1 MLVCVDCLS
10 KVCTCLKDQENIVYI
25 PPDINS
31 SHLLYEEKHLDIYD
45 KILEKYVQR
54 WKSISLIELRKIMNL
69 NTLTTTAENEEIG
82 NDTVC
87 KLCLEDSQE
96 TRLGHY
102 LLIFYSLSLPLTNQ
116 VLVDLFIL
124 WALSRNQPHKLSEWI
139 NTITPI
145 DVAFHFFF
153 NCCGVNFKP
162 DEYDDFTS
170 KRVQTERTSLLKY
183 IYKTQLNGSIQ
194 NIKEVYHIRDEL
206 LYCSTNNI
214 NPSDN
219 GLCTCNQIKVNI
231 GEDIMKGRCYKTQ
244 RQIFLDTNDALVAR
258 KNKEAQAIQ
267 SKASAIIKQR
277 TTLNEL
283 SCCIIGSNG
292 VIYSNKERNAKPYY
306 SDSKRFETLNHVV
319 GAAENEILQNTEEN
333 VAIPYQ
339 EDEEELPFDD
349 DDFNDDEQVAE
360 MNTEPSTVP
369 SVINMFDLY
378 KTPCKLCDKLLMKK
392 HYNKFNKISNI
403 ILSQSKEKLGQS
415 IQTIIMLLK
424 NEECESFLKKDICY
438 HYSNSLCIL
447 NDFRYWQFYN
457 VTGFSITKVQ
467 DEELIKHMLK
477 TSVYS
482 RSCTV
487 CIDLYVAVVLDQI
500 NSFKSPGLVKLG
512 KWVRETMNKHLI

>member
-1 MLVCVDCLS
+1 MVCVDCLS
-10 KVCTCLKDQENIVYI
+10 EDCTCLKDKENIVNI

-31 SHLLYEEKHLDIYD
+31 GHLLYEEKHLDIYY

-54 WKSISLIELRKIMNL
+54 WKQINLLELRKVMNL
-69 NTLTTTAENEEIG
+69 NTLTTTCDDEEIDYD
-82 NDTVC
+82 NIC
-87 KLCLEDSQE
+87 KMCIEDSQE
-96 TRLGHY
+96 TSLGHH

-170 KRVQTERTSLLKY
+170 KRVQIERTSLLRY
-183 IYKTQLNGSIQ
+183 IYKTRLNGSIQ
-194 NIKEVYHIRDEL
+194 NVKEVYHIRDEL
-206 LYCSTNNI
+206 LCCSTNNI
-214 NPSDN
+214 NPTDN

-244 RQIFLDTNDALVAR
+244 KQIFLDANDILAAS

-292 VIYSNKERNAKPYY
+292 VIYSNKEQNSKPYY
-306 SDSKRFETLNHVV
+306 NDSKRFETLNYIVET
-319 GAAENEILQNTEEN
+319 AENEFIQNNEEN
-333 VAIPYQ
+333 VALPYQ
-339 EDEEELPFDD
+339 EEDD
-349 DDFNDDEQVAE
+349 DDDDDNNEDLFNNSAE
-360 MNTEPSTVP
+360 TVVP
-369 SVINMFDLY
+369 SMINMFELY
-378 KTPCKLCDKLLMKK
+378 KTPCKLCDKLPMKN

-424 NEECESFLKKDICY
+424 NKDCETFSKKDICY

-447 NDFRYWQFYN
+447 NEFRYWQFYN
-457 VTGFSITKVQ
+457 VMGFSNTKVQ

-477 TSVYS
+477 TSVSS

-487 CIDLYVAVVLDQI
+487 CIDLYVAVLLDQMKF
-500 NSFKSPGLVKLG
+500 FKFPGLVKLR
-512 KWVRETMNKHLI
+512 KWMRETMNKHLI